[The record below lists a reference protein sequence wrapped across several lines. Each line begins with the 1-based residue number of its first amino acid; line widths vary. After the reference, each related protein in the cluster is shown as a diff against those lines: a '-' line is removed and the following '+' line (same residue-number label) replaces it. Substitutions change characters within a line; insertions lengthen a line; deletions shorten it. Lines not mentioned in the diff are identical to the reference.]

1 MITLA
6 AEWNK
11 GKIKMAKFYGKIGF
25 IKTEELYDGGEP
37 TGRFKVRTIE
47 RNYSGDILRNNRRWS
62 ESTEKVT
69 DDISIDNQFS
79 ILADSFMIENVSYLK
94 YITYFGAKWKITNV
108 DVQYPR
114 LILTTGGVWNG

>member
-1 MITLA
+1 
-6 AEWNK
+6 
-11 GKIKMAKFYGKIGF
+11 MAKFYGKIGF

-37 TGRFKVRTIE
+37 TGRFKVQTIE

-79 ILADSFMIENVSYLK
+79 ILADSFITENLSYLK
-94 YITYFGAKWKITNV
+94 YITYFGAKWKITSV
-108 DVQYPR
+108 DIQYPR